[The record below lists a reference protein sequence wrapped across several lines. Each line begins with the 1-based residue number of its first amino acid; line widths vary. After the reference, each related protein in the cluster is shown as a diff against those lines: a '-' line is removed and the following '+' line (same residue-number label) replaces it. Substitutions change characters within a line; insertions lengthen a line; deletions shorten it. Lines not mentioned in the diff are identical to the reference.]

1 MLDQTLKTQLK
12 SYLNNLKHDIVLTLT
27 LDQQQASKELKSL
40 AYEIRELS
48 PKVSVVEQQ
57 NPSDTARTPLMSIAS
72 LMDKKAARVSFAGVP
87 LGHEFTSLVLALL
100 HAGGHPMKLDD
111 ELIEQIK
118 NLDAPL
124 EFKTYIS
131 LSCQNCPDV
140 VQALNMMALL
150 NPNIKHTMIDG
161 SLFQSEVEALGI
173 KSVPS
178 VFLNGQS
185 FSQGRITLKDVLN
198 KVDSGALAREAKKLS
213 DKDPFDMLIV
223 GGGPAGASAAV
234 YSARKGLN
242 TGVIADRFGGQ
253 VADTVGIE
261 NFISVSYTEGPKL
274 VASLEQHVKD
284 YDVDIMSGQ
293 TVKSISKKDHFEI
306 ETESGAILK
315 SKSIVVAT
323 GARWRKMNVPG
334 EQQYS
339 GKGVAYCPHC
349 DGPLFKGK
357 RVAVIGGGNSGIEA
371 AIDLANIVEH
381 VTVLEFSD
389 VLRADEVL
397 QEKARSMSNI
407 DIIMQAQT
415 TEVSGNG
422 DEVTGLQY
430 TDRSTGDSKAIE
442 LAGIFVQIGL
452 VPNSEFLRDTIELTE
467 RGEVIVDA
475 RGETSLSGLYAAGD
489 VTTVPFKQIIIA
501 MGEGSKAALGAF
513 DYLMRLPQNDLSQKE
528 RSKSA
533 RAA

>member
-1 MLDQTLKTQLK
+1 MLDKTLKNQLK
-12 SYLNNLKHDIVLTLT
+12 SYLENLKNDIVLTLT
-27 LDQQQASKELKSL
+27 LDNREASEDLKSL

-48 PKVSVVEQQ
+48 SRVSVVEQKADSKNELASRSPQ
-57 NPSDTARTPLMSIAS
+57 MTVAASSDRS
-72 LMDKKAARVSFAGVP
+72 ARVAFAGVP

-111 ELIEQIK
+111 EIK
-118 NLDAPL
+118 AQVKALETPL

-150 NPNIKHTMIDG
+150 NPLIKHTMIDG
-161 SLFQSEVEALGI
+161 AVFQNEVDELGI
-173 KSVPS
+173 KAVPS
-178 VFLNGQS
+178 VYLNDEP
-185 FSQGRITLKDVLN
+185 FSQGRITLKEILH
-198 KVDSGALAREAKKLS
+198 KVDSGASEREAKKLS
-213 DKDPFDMLIV
+213 GKDVFDMLIV

-242 TGVIADRFGGQ
+242 TGVVADRFGGQ

-274 VASLEQHVKD
+274 VSSLEQHVND
-284 YDVDIMSGQ
+284 YDVDVMSGQ
-293 TVKSISKKDHFEI
+293 KVKAINKNDRFEI

-315 SKSIVVAT
+315 SKSLVIAT

-334 EQQYS
+334 EQEYS

-389 VLRADEVL
+389 VLRADDVL
-397 QEKARSMSNI
+397 QKKAQSLNNI
-407 DIIMQAQT
+407 DIITQAQT
-415 TEVSGNG
+415 TEVLGNG
-422 DEVTGLQY
+422 DEVTGLRY
-430 TDRSTGDSKAIE
+430 TDRASGDSKQID

-452 VPNSEFLRDTIELTE
+452 VPNSEFLKGTVELTD
-467 RGEVIVDA
+467 RGEVVVDE
-475 RGETSLSGLYAAGD
+475 RGKTSVPGIYAAGD

-501 MGEGSKAALGAF
+501 MGDGSKAALGAF
-513 DYLMRLPQNDLSQKE
+513 DYLMRLAPEQS
-528 RSKSA
+528 SKQSE
-533 RAA
+533 AA